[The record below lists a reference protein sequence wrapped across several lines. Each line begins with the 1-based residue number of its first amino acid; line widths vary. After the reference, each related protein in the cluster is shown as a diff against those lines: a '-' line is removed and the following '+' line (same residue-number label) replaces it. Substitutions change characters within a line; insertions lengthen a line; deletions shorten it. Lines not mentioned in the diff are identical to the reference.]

1 LLGGYIDTILD
12 ILRDKEY
19 EIDKISIYEYMF
31 FVSAIGVEYEF
42 NINADKAVE
51 LIKEYR
57 RLTPIQRRSVIETLK
72 MELKPKNF
80 MERNQIKEISIIG
93 KQSCTGILSFK
104 SNGIF

>member
-1 LLGGYIDTILD
+1 
-12 ILRDKEY
+12 
-19 EIDKISIYEYMF
+19 
-31 FVSAIGVEYEF
+31 VEYEF

-93 KQSCTGILSFK
+93 KTKLHRYI
-104 SNGIF
+104 IF